1 MLLVVVLI
9 HGIQSTSSMAVSRLR
24 TVGQLLGASA
34 TVYTCPASFESEI
47 KTFHVNNLDASA
59 VDLTVKAVISSSDI
73 PIVTT
78 KSIAADTILDLLN
91 SRPIALKAADTIVAT
106 SGTASSLN
114 IVITVEETFT
124 G

>member
-1 MLLVVVLI
+1 LLLVVVLI
-9 HGIQSTSSMAVSRLR
+9 HGIQSTSSMASRLR

-34 TVYTCPASFESEI
+34 TVYTCPANFESEI
-47 KTFHVNNLDASA
+47 KTFHVNNLDTSA

-91 SRPIALKAADTIVAT
+91 SRPIALKASDTIVAT

-114 IVITVEETFT
+114 IVITVSETFT

>member
-1 MLLVVVLI
+1 MLLVVVLTQD
-9 HGIQSTSSMAVSRLR
+9 IQSTSSMASRLR

-34 TVYTCPASFESEI
+34 TVYTCPANFEAEVM
-47 KTFHVNNLDASA
+47 TFQIHNLSAGA
-59 VDLTVKAVISSSDI
+59 VDLTVKAVISSNDV

-78 KSIAADTILDLLN
+78 KSIAADAIVDLLN
-91 SRPIALKAADTIVAT
+91 SRPIALSAADTIVAT

-114 IVITVEETFT
+114 IVITVSETFT

>member
-1 MLLVVVLI
+1 MVAN
-9 HGIQSTSSMAVSRLR
+9 IQPVSRLR

-34 TVYTCPASFESEI
+34 TVYTCPANFESEI
-47 KTFHVNNLDASA
+47 QTFHINNLNTSA

-78 KSIAADTILDLLN
+78 KSIAADAIVDLLN
-91 SRPIALKAADTIVAT
+91 SRPIALKASDTIVAT
-106 SGTASSLN
+106 AGTASSLN
-114 IVITVEETFT
+114 VVLTVSETFT

>member
-1 MLLVVVLI
+1 MLLVVVLT
-9 HGIQSTSSMAVSRLR
+9 HDIQSTSSMASRLR

-34 TVYTCPASFESEI
+34 TVYTCPANFESEI
-47 KTFHVNNLDASA
+47 KTFHVNNLDTSA

>member
-1 MLLVVVLI
+1 MQGAVLTPDTLSI
-9 HGIQSTSSMAVSRLR
+9 SNMAVSKLR

-34 TVYTCPASFESEI
+34 TVYTCPANFEAEVM
-47 KTFHVNNLDASA
+47 TFQIHNLSAGA
-59 VDLTVKAVISSSDI
+59 VDLTVKAVISSSDV

-78 KSIAADTILDLLN
+78 KSIAADAIVDLLN
-91 SRPIALKAADTIVAT
+91 SRPIALSAADTIVAT

-114 IVITVEETFT
+114 IVITVSETFT

>member
-1 MLLVVVLI
+1 MPVHSLTLDI
-9 HGIQSTSSMAVSRLR
+9 RSTSSMAVSRLR

-34 TVYTCPASFESEI
+34 TVYTCPANFESEI
-47 KTFHVNNLDASA
+47 QTFHINNLNTSA

-78 KSIAADTILDLLN
+78 KSIAADAIVDLLN
-91 SRPIALKAADTIVAT
+91 SRPIALKASDTIVAT
-106 SGTASSLN
+106 AGTSSSLN
-114 IVITVEETFT
+114 IVITVSETFT